1 MQKYIETAIFA
12 YKYSEFMRKF
22 TAILA
27 AFLLMLPFISSAAD
41 KQEKDYDLK
50 VISYNIRMG
59 AAKDGTNS
67 WEFRYPATAL
77 MIEDQKPDVFGLQEA
92 FSYQVRFIA
101 ENFKDYDNV
110 GVGRDNGK
118 DKGEFMSIFWN
129 KKTVKMVKWGT
140 FWLSETPEKPSMGWD
155 AACKRT
161 ATWALMKDKRT
172 GKMFY
177 FVNTHLDHKGKE
189 AQRKG
194 LELIVSRIDEINPK
208 SYPMILTGDF
218 NIKPDNVALKGLE
231 EKMQSAR
238 KIAPKTDNAATF
250 NNWGKAK
257 SDMVIDYIYVSGFS
271 ACPEYHTI
279 NEKYGDWK
287 YISDHYP
294 IYAKLIF

>member
-1 MQKYIETAIFA
+1 
-12 YKYSEFMRKF
+12 MRKF

-110 GVGRDNGK
+110 GVGRDNSK

-208 SYPMILTGDF
+208 GYPMILTGDF

>member
-1 MQKYIETAIFA
+1 
-12 YKYSEFMRKF
+12 MRKF
-22 TAILA
+22 TAILMA
-27 AFLLMLPFISSAAD
+27 VFLLLPSISSAAQ
-41 KQEKDYDLK
+41 KQTKDYDLK

-129 KKTVKMVKWGT
+129 KKTVKMIKWGT

-208 SYPMILTGDF
+208 GFPMVLTGDF
-218 NIKPDNVALKGLE
+218 NIKPDNTALKGLE
-231 EKMQSAR
+231 ERMQSAR

-257 SDMVIDYIYVSGFS
+257 ADMVIDYIYVSGFS

>member
-1 MQKYIETAIFA
+1 
-12 YKYSEFMRKF
+12 MRKF

-208 SYPMILTGDF
+208 GFPMVLTGDF
-218 NIKPDNVALKGLE
+218 NIKPDNTALKGLE
-231 EKMQSAR
+231 ERMQSAR
-238 KIAPKTDNAATF
+238 KIAPKTDNNATF

-257 SDMVIDYIYVSGFS
+257 ADMVIDYIYVSGFS